1 MSRLRSPRSLPQQ
14 IALLSWVLP
23 LLLFLAVAGYE
34 IQEHVIGFHQPIDL
48 DLYAEILFF
57 GVLGPTLV
65 GLTLSWIAR
74 SLAARERVEAEIRQL
89 NADLEQRVESR
100 TRSLLEANEKL
111 SQVNAKLQTLDH
123 LKSEFVSLVSH
134 ELRAPL
140 TNISGGT
147 ELLLSD
153 EELSVGQQQTL
164 TIILNQS
171 KRLSRLVETILDVST
186 IEAGRWPL
194 NPGPV
199 ALPPLVDQVI
209 RELRPRAGRRRFARM
224 MGTDLAFAWADEDS
238 VAVILH
244 NLLDNAIKYTP
255 DGSEITVGAAVRGSA
270 VTVTVSDHGP
280 GIPLPE
286 RERVFERFH
295 RLDGRDD
302 REVYGHGLGLYV
314 ARKLAELQGGQLAV
328 AGNSGQGA
336 QFTFTLPLAEAVEE

>member
-1 MSRLRSPRSLPQQ
+1 MDRLKLPHSLRKQ
-14 IALLSWVLP
+14 IALLAWVLP
-23 LLLFLAVAGYE
+23 LLLFLVVVGYE
-34 IQEHVIGFHQPIDL
+34 TQEHVIGAHEPISVDFF
-48 DLYAEILFF
+48 AEILFF

-65 GLTLSWIAR
+65 GLTLTWITP
-74 SLAARERVEAEIRQL
+74 SLAAREQVEAEVRQL
-89 NADLEQRVESR
+89 NAELEQRVESR
-100 TRSLLEANEKL
+100 TRSLQEANEQL
-111 SQVNAKLQTLDH
+111 SQVNVELQTLDQ

-140 TNISGGT
+140 TNINGGI

-153 EELSVGQQQTL
+153 EDLTAGRRQTL
-164 TIILNQS
+164 TVILNQS
-171 KRLSRLVETILDVST
+171 RRLGRLVETILDVST

-209 RELRPRAGRRRFARM
+209 RELRPRAGRHRFARV
-224 MGTDLAFAWADEDS
+224 MGTDLPFAWADEDS

-255 DGSEITVGAAVRGSA
+255 DDSEITIAAAVQGSA
-270 VTVTVSDHGP
+270 VMVTVSDQGP
-280 GIPLPE
+280 GIPQRE

-295 RLDGRDD
+295 RLDGVDD

-314 ARKLAELQGGQLAV
+314 ARKLAELQGGQLGMADN
-328 AGNSGQGA
+328 GGPGA
-336 QFTFTLPLAEAVEE
+336 HFAFVLPLAETAAV